1 MGGLSVRRDPGRDL
15 NIEIATW
22 SSFRCRN
29 GHLFGPWYWSRSVFW
44 KSGWSWGKVTLDG
57 SWCTTPE
64 CLCRADLWIHV
75 VRANGRQKPLR
86 NHINSCNKS
95 FSSYR
100 RPSENDSSLPLFFP
114 TDERDCTKDFYSVN
128 IKIYKMSASPQQQTS
143 EWKWKWRN
151 DRRSEPNLCNCVK
164 KPEKNQD
171 FNGVWTRDLAIPVRC
186 STNWAMKPLTLRS
199 LRRSFLHFHSFIS
212 FPQFIYYL
220 FHISLTNQ
228 WVCCRPGS
236 VQLNL

>member
-1 MGGLSVRRDPGRDL
+1 MATCSVPDIEVDQSSGSQADRGGRWRLTDLGVRPLNAYVELTYEFTWCGQMGDR
-15 NIEIATW
+15 
-22 SSFRCRN
+22 
-29 GHLFGPWYWSRSVFW
+29 SRL
-44 KSGWSWGKVTLDG
+44 GII
-57 SWCTTPE
+57 
-64 CLCRADLWIHV
+64 WIGCH
-75 VRANGRQKPLR
+75 
-86 NHINSCNKS
+86 KS

-100 RPSENDSSLPLFFP
+100 RSSENDSSLPLFFP
-114 TDERDCTKDFYSVN
+114 ADERDCTKDFYSVN